1 MKVLLAI
8 ALLYIAS
15 HVETSPQVAVNRKYR
30 LPLCTRKITNR
41 FLLEEPTPCA
51 SKPKSLRTL
60 RVNITPPLD
69 HRVEQK
75 AFVCRLKETAFEC
88 TEGFFGGTSCHQ
100 VAEVFSSVQTKKC
113 LLMEQTHQAEEGTL
127 TPSDENTLMTDN
139 KLIPEFSWWSTNT
152 IIVKN
157 AILSYTSVL
166 ADITDGSISHAL
178 LKDLE
183 CSESDQ
189 ILSCEN
195 KEWRLVTSRVTV
207 EKCRKPRTIVNT
219 LLEIFTLEKGELY
232 RVNDANLVFTS
243 LLRCEES
250 ILKCLPTGTETTR
263 CTPTGY
269 AITLPETYSSTS
281 TSAESVKMPAKL
293 RILESAIASSS
304 LSSKLEFKLLKDQLN
319 EMLCKNSR
327 TTLVSLL
334 AAQRSTPSA
343 VLTLL
348 LGRKTQAVYKNGA
361 LYELQCQMTNAVLQ
375 PSLEH
380 KGKVARYPLFNSYL
394 GSSTVVAQLTEEG
407 YLSQNV
413 QYSLHYTEKQ
423 AFILQGKFIVY
434 KNNTLT
440 SERPALEKIVI
451 DKDLTI
457 AASNFT
463 YSEELTLFDLA
474 EVSNEEDITSNQAL
488 HNLIALSTKDFKN
501 RGIHIGEFIRKG
513 HLLDEGILEDT
524 LQARRSPLEVVK
536 SILHITSVSWTA
548 ITMVGVSII
557 CLKIYFALRRRRKKM
572 EGKAETPARE

>member
-1 MKVLLAI
+1 MAI
-8 ALLYIAS
+8 ALLYVANN
-15 HVETSPQVAVNRKYR
+15 VETSPQVAVNRKYKF
-30 LPLCTRKITNR
+30 PLCTRKVTNR

-51 SKPKSLRTL
+51 SKQKNLKTL

-69 HRVEQK
+69 HRVEQT
-75 AFVCRLKETAFEC
+75 AFVCRLKETTFEC
-88 TEGFFGGTSCHQ
+88 TEGFFGGTECRQ
-100 VAEVFSSVQTKKC
+100 VAEVFSSVQTKEC
-113 LLMEQTHQAEEGTL
+113 LLIEQTHQAEEGTL
-127 TPSDENTLMTDN
+127 KTTDENTLMTDN
-139 KLIPEFSWWSTNT
+139 KLIPVFNWWSTNT

-157 AILSYTSVL
+157 VILSYTSVL
-166 ADITDGSISHAL
+166 ADISDGSISHAL
-178 LKDLE
+178 LEDLK
-183 CSESDQ
+183 CSESGQ

-195 KEWRLVTSRVTV
+195 KEWRLVTSRVKV
-207 EKCRKPRTIVNT
+207 EKCKQPRTIVNA

-232 RVNDANLVFTS
+232 RVSDANLVFTS

-250 ILKCLPTGTETTR
+250 VLKCLPTGKETTR

-269 AITLPETYSSTS
+269 AITLPETYSPAS
-281 TSAESVKMPAKL
+281 TSAESVQMPAKL

-343 VLTLL
+343 VLSLL

-361 LYELQCQMTNAVLQ
+361 ILELQCQMTNAVLQ
-375 PSLEH
+375 PSLVH

-413 QYSLHYTEKQ
+413 QYSLHPTEKQ
-423 AFILQGKFIVY
+423 AFILQGRFIVY

-451 DKDLTI
+451 DKNLTI
-457 AASNFT
+457 ATSNFT

-501 RGIHIGEFIRKG
+501 RGIHVGEFIKRG
-513 HLLDEGILEDT
+513 HLLDEDILEDT
-524 LQARRSPLEVVK
+524 LQIRRSPWETVK
-536 SILHITSVSWTA
+536 SILHVTSVSWTA

-557 CLKIYFALRRRRKKM
+557 GLKLYFALRRRRKKM
-572 EGKAETPARE
+572 EGKAETPMRE